1 MWHKKTPRIETVDTP
16 YITLHSALMDTF
28 SQYKYAIL
36 ILQGYMIGIIFGK
49 DSNFYVFDLHGR
61 DEYGMPN
68 PNGIAVVMSYENID
82 DLEYNLHSLSCL
94 LNRNAFE
101 ITPVEFVQLNHACHD
116 YSMSESNLQF
126 ENVIVETEAQQL
138 IKRAKAKEYLNKSRS
153 KETVEQKQGRHKKAK

>member
-1 MWHKKTPRIETVDTP
+1 
-16 YITLHSALMDTF
+16 
-28 SQYKYAIL
+28 
-36 ILQGYMIGIIFGK
+36 MIGIIFGK

-68 PNGIAVVMSYENID
+68 PNGIAVVMSYENIN